1 MLPSYK
7 PEISFVLKT
16 RKRKLAKYLED
27 LALDTKE
34 QFYDL
39 ISDRYRIDPDSE
51 KIIDSF
57 FEGRKKTTQAQGKQE
72 NTSKSKRKN
81 QKKSEKQPK
90 ENTEKN
96 TTKEDSDE
104 TVNEEEH
111 YLNAD
116 TKEAADKTGEKED
129 NKERTK

>member
-27 LALDTKE
+27 LNLDTKE

-39 ISDRYRIDPDSE
+39 IGDRYRIDPDSE

-57 FEGRKKTTQAQGKQE
+57 FEGRKKATQAQERQE
-72 NTSKSKRKN
+72 TTSKRKNEN
-81 QKKSEKQPK
+81 QKKSENQPK
-90 ENTEKN
+90 ENTEEN
-96 TTKEDSDE
+96 TTEEDSSK
-104 TVNEEEH
+104 TVHEEGH
-111 YLNAD
+111 YLNVD
-116 TKEAADKTGEKED
+116 TEEATDEIGERED
-129 NKERTK
+129 YT

>member
-27 LALDTKE
+27 LDLDTKE

-39 ISDRYRIDPDSE
+39 IGDRYRIDPDSE

-57 FEGRKKTTQAQGKQE
+57 FEGRKKATQAQEKQE
-72 NTSKSKRKN
+72 TTSKRKKKN
-81 QKKSEKQPK
+81 QKKSENQPK
-90 ENTEKN
+90 ENTEEN
-96 TTKEDSDE
+96 TTEEDSSK
-104 TVNEEEH
+104 TVHEEGH
-111 YLNAD
+111 YLNVD
-116 TKEAADKTGEKED
+116 TEEATDEIGERED
-129 NKERTK
+129 YT

>member
-27 LALDTKE
+27 LGLDTKE

-39 ISDRYRIDPDSE
+39 IGDRYRIDPDSE

-57 FEGRKKTTQAQGKQE
+57 FEGRKNAAQAQEKQE

-96 TTKEDSDE
+96 TTKEDSGE
-104 TVNEEEH
+104 TVHEEGH

-116 TKEAADKTGEKED
+116 TEEAADEIGEKED
-129 NKERTK
+129 YT